1 MDQYKTVGGDGKWI
15 TFYPLLTQ
23 VAFCPE
29 AVKTTEAE
37 AIYYVIQHEYQA
49 VR

>member
-1 MDQYKTVGGDGKWI
+1 MVKHCPRCEDECKDLFVLGGNQI
-15 TFYPLLTQ
+15 VL
-23 VAFCPE
+23 CPE

-37 AIYYVIQHEYQA
+37 AIYYVIQHKSQA